1 MSQLAEE
8 HGISSQTIY
17 GWLGKGV
24 TAPPSVLEV
33 SRLKRENQTLMEI
46 IGRLTVQLSLME
58 KRTLIGELGKE
69 MHLENPT
76 KQELAQKL
84 GISRSS
90 LYYHPT
96 LPEKD
101 WQLKIQIEQVLHD
114 NPSYGS
120 QTNCD

>member
-1 MSQLAEE
+1 MPKGKYKIAPEVREQIIKRLKEQGASVSELAEE

-58 KRTLIGELGKE
+58 KK
-69 MHLENPT
+69 N
-76 KQELAQKL
+76 
-84 GISRSS
+84 S
-90 LYYHPT
+90 
-96 LPEKD
+96 D
-101 WQLKIQIEQVLHD
+101 W
-114 NPSYGS
+114 
-120 QTNCD
+120 